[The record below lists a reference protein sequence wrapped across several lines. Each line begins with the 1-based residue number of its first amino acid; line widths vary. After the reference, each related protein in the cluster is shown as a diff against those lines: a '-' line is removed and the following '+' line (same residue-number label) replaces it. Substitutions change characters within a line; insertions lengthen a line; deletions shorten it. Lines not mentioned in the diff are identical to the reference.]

1 MTRQLA
7 RRITALCIVLT
18 ALAAAACG
26 TLPSSSSSGGG
37 RTQQVDRTPIG
48 QAHYWGAMSED
59 PDAPP
64 SQV

>member
-1 MTRQLA
+1 MTGLSA
-7 RRITALCIVLT
+7 RRVTALCIVLT

-26 TLPSSSSSGGG
+26 TLPSSGGG
-37 RTQQVDRTPIG
+37 RAQQHVDRTPIG
-48 QAHYWGAMSED
+48 QAHFWGAMSED

>member
-1 MTRQLA
+1 MTGQLA
-7 RRITALCIVLT
+7 RRVTAFCIVLI
-18 ALAAAACG
+18 ALAAAACS
-26 TLPSSSSSGGG
+26 TMPSPAG
-37 RTQQVDRTPIG
+37 RQAQHVDRTPIG

>member
-18 ALAAAACG
+18 ALAAAACAA
-26 TLPSSSSSGGG
+26 LPSSGGG
-37 RTQQVDRTPIG
+37 RTQHVDRTPIG
-48 QAHYWGAMSED
+48 QAHFWGAMSED

>member
-7 RRITALCIVLT
+7 RRITALCAVLT

-26 TLPSSSSSGGG
+26 TLPSSSGGG
-37 RTQQVDRTPIG
+37 RTQHVDRTPIG

>member
-18 ALAAAACG
+18 ALAVAACG
-26 TLPSSSSSGGG
+26 TLPSSRGGQ
-37 RTQQVDRTPIG
+37 TQHVDRTPIG